1 MSRSGLFFALFCLG
15 VVALYFLTARNGYSP
30 FAAGGA
36 RSGSGGGGFFY
47 FGGRG
52 GGGPNHK

>member
-15 VVALYFLTARNGYSP
+15 VVAAYFLMARNGYSP
-30 FAAGGA
+30 FA
-36 RSGSGGGGFFY
+36 RGGGGAGFFY
-47 FGGRG
+47 YGGRA